1 MDQKQGDVQTA
12 ISCLLHAIDDTQ
24 GTIRAYDMKANSLGV
39 LLTLALGLSNIS
51 LLQSPAFCTKNLL
64 FLSLVLGLLAL
75 FALGL
80 VLRPVMNPVKKIN
93 FGNYVPTK
101 TYFVDSKSLTV
112 EDTVDVHSRRTVQTD
127 WVAELTYEKMK
138 LASIRSYKHSC
149 FTWAVVISGAT
160 LVLIAIAIVTHVGGC
175 NG

>member
-1 MDQKQGDVQTA
+1 MDQNLRDVQTA

-64 FLSLVLGLLAL
+64 FLSLGLGLLAL
-75 FALGL
+75 FTLGL
-80 VLRPVMNPVKKIN
+80 VLRPVMNPVKKVN
-93 FGNYVPTK
+93 VGNYVPTK

-112 EDTVDVHSRRTVQTD
+112 EDSVDVHARRTVQTD
-127 WVAELTYEKMK
+127 WVAELTYEKIK

-149 FTWAVVISGAT
+149 FTWAIVLSGAT
-160 LVLIAIAIVTHVGGC
+160 LVLIAVAVATQVGGC

>member
-1 MDQKQGDVQTA
+1 
-12 ISCLLHAIDDTQ
+12 
-24 GTIRAYDMKANSLGV
+24 MKANSLGV

-93 FGNYVPTK
+93 FGKYVPTK
-101 TYFVDSKSLTV
+101 TYFVDSKTLLMST
-112 EDTVDVHSRRTVQTD
+112 Q
-127 WVAELTYEKMK
+127 
-138 LASIRSYKHSC
+138 
-149 FTWAVVISGAT
+149 GAPFRQIGLRNLPT
-160 LVLIAIAIVTHVGGC
+160 KK
-175 NG
+175 